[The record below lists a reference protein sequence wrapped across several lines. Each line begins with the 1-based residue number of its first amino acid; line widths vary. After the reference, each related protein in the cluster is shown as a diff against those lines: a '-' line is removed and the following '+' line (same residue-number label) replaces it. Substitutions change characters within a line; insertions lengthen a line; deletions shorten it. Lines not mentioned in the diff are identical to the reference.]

1 MASSLNRY
9 ALWRRLNGERAIKKI
24 AGRMIRLEPRT
35 MQQKIVNLVRE
46 NKLFDV
52 HVALAKA
59 RGEVHG
65 LREVHITIIVA
76 MNKELRRNIFAV
88 PIVGGPIM
96 HAMQI
101 DTSGEEVRI
110 ARQAQRG
117 EVAAVTAAPETD
129 SRRDY
134 VSARLQIFCSGDDV
148 LIFAGTAAGAAGGF
162 AEGAAVADAAAI
174 VYGEYDVAA
183 AREILVHGIAI

>member
-1 MASSLNRY
+1 MASSLNRRV
-9 ALWRRLNGERAIKKI
+9 LRRRLIGKCAVKKI
-24 AGRMIRLEPRT
+24 AGRVICLEPRT

-76 MNKELRRNIFAV
+76 MNKEHRRFPGVNGGDGRRVVGELGELRRNIFAV

-134 VSARLQIFCSGDDV
+134 VSARLQI
-148 LIFAGTAAGAAGGF
+148 
-162 AEGAAVADAAAI
+162 